1 MADIVLVSVSHLL
14 PQSVQIDQYFT
25 SRSLAGSTTASLL
38 SASTRSP
45 PHCVCVPSL
54 TNNHHHAICSQHP
67 SPPDKSL
74 LHLMCLALFF
84 NGHPISFHLAPT
96 LQTSSTTMENSGPL
110 LKVTVKR
117 YRYNFVAQRHFF
129 LANVSPFVNVVVF
142 FGLFI
147 FWLLNN
153 FFICEST

>member
-1 MADIVLVSVSHLL
+1 MEKLIRKVINLWQTLFWSVYPTFYHSLCRTVLHFQVLGWFHHCLTPQCFFYKVSL
-14 PQSVQIDQYFT
+14 
-25 SRSLAGSTTASLL
+25 
-38 SASTRSP
+38 
-45 PHCVCVPSL
+45 HCVCVPSL
-54 TNNHHHAICSQHP
+54 TNNHHHAIWSQHP

-117 YRYNFVAQRHFF
+117 HRYNFVAQRHFF
-129 LANVSPFVNVVVF
+129 LANVSPFVNVIVF

-147 FWLLNN
+147 F
-153 FFICEST
+153 